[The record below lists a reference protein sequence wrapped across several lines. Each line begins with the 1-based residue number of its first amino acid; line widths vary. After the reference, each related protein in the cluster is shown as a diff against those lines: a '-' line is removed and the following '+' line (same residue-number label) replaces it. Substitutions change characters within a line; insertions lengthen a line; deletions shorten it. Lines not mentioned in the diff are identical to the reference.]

1 MQPLDDRDTTPWEE
15 AESESSDDT
24 LTEDEDQEAY
34 KQEREDARMEEHFH
48 GSEGN
53 VY

>member
-1 MQPLDDRDTTPWEE
+1 MTTQPLDDRDTTPWDE
-15 AESESSDDT
+15 ADGET
-24 LTEDEDQEAY
+24 ITENEDQEAY
-34 KQEREDARMEEHFH
+34 KQEREDARMEEHLH

>member
-1 MQPLDDRDTTPWEE
+1 MQPLDDRDTTPWE
-15 AESESSDDT
+15 DY
-24 LTEDEDQEAY
+24 DEDQEAY
-34 KQEREDARMEEHFH
+34 KQEREDARLEEHFH